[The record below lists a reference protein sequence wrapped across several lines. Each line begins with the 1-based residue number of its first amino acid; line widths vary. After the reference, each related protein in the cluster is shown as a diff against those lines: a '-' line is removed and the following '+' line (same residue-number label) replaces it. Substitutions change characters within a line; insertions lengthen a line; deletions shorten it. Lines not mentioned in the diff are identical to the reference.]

1 MTIEDTQEISEGDV
15 DEELNELI
23 AASGEGSELADD
35 EVEID
40 LSEAA
45 TFEPFTARVP
55 VEVTG
60 AALKHGK
67 ASTKPYIELKLR
79 VFEGEYAKRVLWTN
93 INLTGL
99 GAGFGFD
106 KLSLLGATSKDG
118 QLITSKN
125 RRISLGK
132 LVGLRCLVDCA
143 PDEREEY
150 AHKVVVGKFYKY
162 VSAAESEAENLK

>member
-1 MTIEDTQEISEGDV
+1 MTIEETSELTTEEV
-15 DEELNELI
+15 DEELQKLI
-23 AASGEGSELADD
+23 DSSGEGAELADD

-55 VEVTG
+55 VEITG

-67 ASTKPYIELKLR
+67 DSKAPYIELKLR

-106 KLSLLGATSKDG
+106 KLSILGATSKDG

-125 RRISLGK
+125 RRISLGN
-132 LVGLRCLVDCA
+132 LIGLRCSVDAA
-143 PDEREEY
+143 PDKREEY
-150 AHKVVVGKFYKY
+150 SHKVEVGKFYKY